1 MRKIKVSNPTTVDE
15 YKANLQTL
23 LLLAES
29 KNSAGLEKALKGVS
43 KAFENERKIIDK
55 LIIYLQCLEK
65 KAQEQYY
72 WMAEHEV
79 DEELC
84 SEFYADKIMA
94 ISCIRQ
100 KIHNLNEIRDS
111 IVGWEQSYSFP
122 KLCPKTSGDK

>member
-1 MRKIKVSNPTTVDE
+1 MRKIKVSNPTTVDK
-15 YKANLQTL
+15 YKENLQTL

-29 KNSAGLEKALKGVS
+29 KNSTGLEKALKGVS

-55 LIIYLQCLEK
+55 LIIDLQYLED

-72 WMAEHEV
+72 WMAGHEM

-84 SEFYADKIMA
+84 SEFYADKMMT

-100 KIHNLNEIRDS
+100 KIQNLNEIRNS
-111 IVGWEQSYSFP
+111 ITAWEQSYSYS
-122 KLCPKTSGDK
+122 KLCPKTLGDK